1 MATFALVHGAWHGAW
16 CWDRLTPQLEALGHR
31 VITMDL
37 PCDDPAATFDDY
49 ADIVCT
55 AIADVSGDD
64 LVLVGHSLGGLTVA
78 RVAAQRAVSRLV
90 YLCAL
95 LPVVGRSFAQQLA
108 DEEDMLLPD
117 YLNGLSSLDSE
128 GRTRWIER
136 EVAIRVLFAD
146 CDDTTATA
154 AFNRLRPQGTA
165 GYGIAYALPAFPSAS
180 TTYVVCTEDR
190 IVNPE
195 WSKRIA
201 RERLGTDVVEMPGSH
216 SPFLSRP
223 KELAAALH
231 RVSGPPLPLPS
242 S

>member
-1 MATFALVHGAWHGAW
+1 
-16 CWDRLTPQLEALGHR
+16 
-31 VITMDL
+31 MDL

-55 AIADVSGDD
+55 AIAHVSGDE

-78 RVAAQRAVSRLV
+78 RVAAQRPVGHVV
-90 YLCAL
+90 YLCAIP
-95 LPVVGRSFAQQLA
+95 PVAGRSLAQQLT
-108 DEEDMLLPD
+108 DDTDMLLPD
-117 YLNGLSSLDSE
+117 YLNGLGALDQE
-128 GRTRWIER
+128 GRTRWINR
-136 EVAIRVLFAD
+136 EAAIRVLFAD

-154 AFNRLRPQGTA
+154 AFNRLRPQGTC
-165 GYGIAYALPAFPSAS
+165 GYGLPYALPALPSAS

-201 RERLGTDVVEMPGSH
+201 RERLAVDLIEMPGSH

-223 KELAAALH
+223 KDLAAVLH
-231 RVSGPPLPLPS
+231 SVLGPPPPVPGS
-242 S
+242 